1 MPRMLSYA
9 TLVLLTLSVAPTVS
23 AQQKTTGSAL
33 TGSSTYTLKVRRPA
47 WFGFAVD
54 CADCARSSAADT
66 IRRPLRITRVAPDS
80 PAQRG
85 ALQAGDTIFTA
96 NDKSVSSRELTTLL
110 QSATP
115 DTALTFFVGTSR
127 GRFTYWVRP
136 SPAPVITLDKVALPI
151 RYRGEYAEVTIDVA
165 SNAAPVVTRDSSG
178 AVLIRIGEH
187 VVRLH
192 RAP

>member
-9 TLVLLTLSVAPTVS
+9 TLALLTLSATQTAS
-23 AQQKTTGSAL
+23 AQQEKPASAP
-33 TGSSTYTLKVRRPA
+33 TGSSRYTLKLRRPT

-54 CADCARSSAADT
+54 CSDCARSSAADT
-66 IRRPLRITRVAPDS
+66 IRRPRRITRVAPDS

-85 ALQAGDTIFTA
+85 AFQAGDTILTA
-96 NDKSVSSRELTTLL
+96 NDKLVSSRELTTLL
-110 QSATP
+110 ESATP
-115 DTALTFFVGTSR
+115 DTALSFFVGTSR
-127 GRFTYWVRP
+127 GRFTYRVRP
-136 SPAPVITLDKVALPI
+136 GPAPVITLDKVTLPI

-165 SNAAPVVTRDSSG
+165 SNAPPIVTRDSSG